1 MVVSAKKKRKVVR
14 DIMEKNERERENTR
28 MHIHTHERTRAFV
41 GVCAGWDFVCNFRLA
56 RGMLYE
62 LWLKV
67 WRTTLY
73 NLNYIFIAFVK

>member
-14 DIMEKNERERENTR
+14 DIMEKIERENT
-28 MHIHTHERTRAFV
+28 HVHTHTHERTRAFV

-62 LWLKV
+62 L
-67 WRTTLY
+67 
-73 NLNYIFIAFVK
+73 